1 MGALSLDGAFWRR
14 WARLGARG
22 PTWFSR
28 WAPPVIGVA
37 FAALAHAPRR
47 SIVGNLRRVR
57 GRRGVFP
64 DAVDVARTF
73 ATYASCLTEALSTGL
88 EGREAPEVVVT
99 GQAHVDDALSDK
111 RGLLLVTA
119 HTAGWEIVGALVG
132 RRRGLRVLVAE
143 RAEPDAQASAIQD
156 EVRQGHGVHV
166 AHIGA
171 EPFAG
176 LALMRR
182 LREGG
187 AVALQIDRVPA
198 GVRARRVT
206 LFGEPANMPEGP
218 LRLAMLTGAPIVPIF
233 TRRTGHRRYEIAA
246 HRPIRLARS
255 EADGRL
261 DAAAQ
266 EIAGALEAFARAHP
280 TQWFHF
286 RAD

>member
-1 MGALSLDGAFWRR
+1 
-14 WARLGARG
+14 
-22 PTWFSR
+22 
-28 WAPPVIGVA
+28 VI
-37 FAALAHAPRR
+37 
-47 SIVGNLRRVR
+47 
-57 GRRGVFP
+57 
-64 DAVDVARTF
+64 
-73 ATYASCLTEALSTGL
+73 
-88 EGREAPEVVVT
+88 VT
-99 GQAHVDDALSDK
+99 GQAHFDDALSDK

-132 RRRGLRVLVAE
+132 SRRGLRVLVAE
-143 RAEPDAQASAIQD
+143 RAEPDARARAIQD
-156 EVRQGHGVHV
+156 EARQGHGVHV

-171 EPFAG
+171 DPFAG
-176 LALMRR
+176 LALMRH

-187 AVALQIDRVPA
+187 AVAVQIDRVPR

-233 TRRTGHRRYEIAA
+233 TGRTGHCRYEIAA

-255 EADGRL
+255 ETDGGL

-266 EIAGALEAFARAHP
+266 EIAGALEGFARAHP